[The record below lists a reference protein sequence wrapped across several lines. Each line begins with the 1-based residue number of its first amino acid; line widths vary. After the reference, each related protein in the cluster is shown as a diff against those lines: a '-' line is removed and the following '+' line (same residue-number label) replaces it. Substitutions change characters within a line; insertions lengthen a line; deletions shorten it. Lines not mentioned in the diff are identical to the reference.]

1 MFRKEEGILNGDFSL
16 SQTHIPDKFSE
27 EMFRC
32 VDIQES
38 SNGISFTSFSS
49 KTVLNCGFKMDY
61 AINKL
66 ASWLFPFI
74 KMVLSIS
81 AAVPGFEPEHSWTNT
96 RTRTAAVSKLRKPRK
111 DLERRA

>member
-1 MFRKEEGILNGDFSL
+1 
-16 SQTHIPDKFSE
+16 
-27 EMFRC
+27 MFRC
-32 VDIQES
+32 VGIPES

-49 KTVLNCGFKMDY
+49 KTVLNCEFKMDS

-66 ASWLFPFI
+66 TSWLFPFI
-74 KMVLSIS
+74 KTVLSIS

-111 DLERRA
+111 DLERCACLGSALPQPLKKHIQVPRGKINKH